1 MIALYGALAIAV
13 ILLGLLFAVVI
24 RGDLYGQE
32 LEARDELASAE
43 EESGVELC
51 PPEFVPKIFGP
62 RDQEYVSTLRSSGLE
77 QLFRRERK
85 EVAIFWIQQTFAS
98 IRRIM
103 KSHVAATRGAA
114 DLRFGTE
121 INLFG
126 RYVEL
131 FLLCSL
137 LLALVKILGPS
148 PMGRVAAQAERLS
161 QRIGEAE
168 QAFRSAVSEGT
179 VQTIAS

>member
-1 MIALYGALAIAV
+1 VIALYGALAIAV
-13 ILLGLLFAVVI
+13 ILLGLLFVLVI

-32 LEARDELASAE
+32 SEARSDLVSAE
-43 EESGVELC
+43 EESGSEIC
-51 PPEFVPKIFGP
+51 PPEFVPLIFGP
-62 RDQEYVSTLRSSGLE
+62 RDQEYVSALRCSGLE
-77 QLFRRERK
+77 ELFRRERK

-103 KSHVAATRGAA
+103 KSHVQATRSAA
-114 DLRFGTE
+114 DLRISTE

-137 LLALVKILGPS
+137 LLAFVKMVGPS
-148 PMGRVAAQAERLS
+148 PLGQFAAEAERLS

-168 QAFRSAVSEGT
+168 QAFRTAVSEGS
-179 VQTIAS
+179 VQAIGS